1 MKTINTRQE
10 FNFICSEKRLVP
22 QKGDLAAQL
31 LSISEVLLINFI
43 NAKKVKMK
51 KFFRVIYLKV
61 EIVLFQLQ
69 KSSYWFYITGKDG
82 VTHYAETLEE
92 HNQNISKFL

>member
-51 KFFRVIYLKV
+51 KFFRVIYLKT
-61 EIVLFQLQ
+61 
-69 KSSYWFYITGKDG
+69 KKFYLKQQF
-82 VTHYAETLEE
+82 
-92 HNQNISKFL
+92 NFLYHEKRK